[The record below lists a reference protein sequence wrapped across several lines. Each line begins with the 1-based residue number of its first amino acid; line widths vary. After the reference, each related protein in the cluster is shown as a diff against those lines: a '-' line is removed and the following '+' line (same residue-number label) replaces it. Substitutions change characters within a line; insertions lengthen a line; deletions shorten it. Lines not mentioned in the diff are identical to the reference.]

1 MQWLNDLPFADN
13 RVLQIG
19 FLAVCGIAALIL
31 LAAQPTSPPCR
42 MASRRLQ
49 QVRVPDLATDHGE
62 RTLSLGKAC
71 LSQSFGDVICIDL
84 FGELME
90 LERVAQPRR
99 SLRGEAWCPA

>member
-1 MQWLNDLPFADN
+1 MIGGVEESAFAP
-13 RVLQIG
+13 
-19 FLAVCGIAALIL
+19 AAALIL

-49 QVRVPDLATDHGE
+49 QVRVPDLATDQGE

-90 LERVAQPRR
+90 LAQPRR